1 MEGTIRSNIKIGME
15 VAIVL
20 KKDQRSG
27 ALTEGVVDKILTNS
41 PNHPHGIKVRLIT
54 GEVGRVKKILEEE

>member
-1 MEGTIRSNIKIGME
+1 MEGTIRSKIKPGLK

-27 ALTEGVVDKILTNS
+27 LLTEGIVDKILTNS
-41 PNHPHGIKVRLIT
+41 PNHPHGIKVMLT
-54 GEVGRVKKILEEE
+54 NGLVGRVKKILE